1 MLAQTLLV
9 LVLVPGLMGF
19 DGCGSRWH
27 MKCGSKCAAVQCQC
41 GDDRITRTNQTA
53 HCCMPA
59 TSPCSGKD
67 GAHTISCPG
76 GTALP
81 VTEQCHGQC
90 RYYSDKRNFERNTVA
105 SDTTPGLCTP
115 VRDACR
121 DTRGVDKVAV
131 YLFLK
136 NVIVKSDFL
145 LSKTYQPKLE
155 RLILV
160 DR

>member
-1 MLAQTLLV
+1 MLAQTLLL

-19 DGCGSRWH
+19 DGCDYRWD
-27 MKCGSKCAAVQCQC
+27 MKCGSKCARQCHC
-41 GDDRITRTNQTA
+41 GEDSIGWNNQTT
-53 HCCMPA
+53 HCCVPA
-59 TSPCSGKD
+59 TYSWFGLVKTSPCSGQD
-67 GAHTISCPG
+67 GAYTISCPG

-90 RYYSDKRNFERNTVA
+90 RYYSDKYNFERNTVA

-121 DTRGVDKVAV
+121 DTWGADKVAV

-136 NVIVKSDFL
+136 NI
-145 LSKTYQPKLE
+145 
-155 RLILV
+155 ILV
-160 DR
+160 FCAETMIFC